1 MPGGTVR
8 GGCVPRPPIQFWGV
22 WEHRCSQEPGGEV
35 LFFLFLLFL
44 RLVVR
49 CGAFLVDD
57 DDRKSLRMFP
67 GNITKSSKRVD

>member
-1 MPGGTVR
+1 MERCVEAAFRGRPFSF
-8 GGCVPRPPIQFWGV
+8 GGCGSTGAPR
-22 WEHRCSQEPGGEV
+22 SPGGEV